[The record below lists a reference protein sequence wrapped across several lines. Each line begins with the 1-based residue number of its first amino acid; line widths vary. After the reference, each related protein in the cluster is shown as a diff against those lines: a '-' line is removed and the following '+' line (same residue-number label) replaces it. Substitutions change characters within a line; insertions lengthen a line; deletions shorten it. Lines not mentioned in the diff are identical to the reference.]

1 MYIYAP
7 ARCPWLL
14 LASPGCPWLP
24 PAAPGCSWLLLAPG
38 RPWLPPGSWLLPAAP
53 SCSWLLLAAPGCS
66 WLLAATSWR
75 RGTLGHARPHRS
87 QRQICYDLPRPA
99 KQNKNRSVEPI
110 ESDAMRIM
118 KNHATHKQNIDKCKK
133 TNAEDPKLS
142 GSVEARHRTMSR
154 NCSQTKKCYD

>member
-1 MYIYAP
+1 M
-7 ARCPWLL
+7 
-14 LASPGCPWLP
+14 
-24 PAAPGCSWLLLAPG
+24 AAPGFSWLPLAAPSCSWLLLAA
-38 RPWLPPGSWLLPAAP
+38 PGSWPPLAAP
-53 SCSWLLLAAPGCS
+53 WLLAASGCPQLLLAAPGCS

>member
-1 MYIYAP
+1 MKLDWIRLHWIRCYQMFSDAF
-7 ARCPWLL
+7 RCPHV
-14 LASPGCPWLP
+14 
-24 PAAPGCSWLLLAPG
+24 
-38 RPWLPPGSWLLPAAP
+38 
-53 SCSWLLLAAPGCS
+53 APGCS